1 MSENPAGRRDD
12 PCDRGRCAKDW
23 VPATTRGERR
33 ISMEP
38 CCGQIVRRAVPR
50 GYPLRLLTFLCRCA
64 GGRDA
69 KNSGGTSDHTARL
82 RSVILTKPQSRH
94 LHLGRVHKVD
104 RSDDFRAI
112 YSVCAYL
119 DQLSVDWQ
127 SKELSD
133 ARRSATI
140 NAKNSY

>member
-12 PCDRGRCAKDW
+12 PCDRGRCATDW
-23 VPATTRGERR
+23 VPATARKERR

-38 CCGQIVRRAVPR
+38 CCGQIVRGAVPR
-50 GYPLRLLTFLCRCA
+50 GLSTQATDVPLQMCRRARCEKQRRHERSCGPPPQRDTYKTA
-64 GGRDA
+64 VTPSPSRPRSQGR
-69 KNSGGTSDHTARL
+69 SIH
-82 RSVILTKPQSRH
+82 
-94 LHLGRVHKVD
+94 
-104 RSDDFRAI
+104 DFRAI